1 MIIGLEFVISEGKE
15 EDGIVVVV
23 VVVIVVDGDDG
34 VFIIIIISLPSNP
47 TPFKIFIIMQDII
60 ISIFIR
66 KEEAYVFEKN
76 AIPLNFIIIYL

>member
-34 VFIIIIISLPSNP
+34 VFIIIISLPSNP